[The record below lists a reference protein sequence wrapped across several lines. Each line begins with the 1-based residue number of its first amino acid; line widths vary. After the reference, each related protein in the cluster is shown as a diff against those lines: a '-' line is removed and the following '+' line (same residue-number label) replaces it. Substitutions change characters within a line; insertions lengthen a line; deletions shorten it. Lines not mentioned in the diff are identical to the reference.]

1 LTGRRPI
8 GRCIIEMAAVVDRGE
23 QEDPMGVRDW
33 THRGGSRVLAVAVA
47 AGLAVGATGA
57 AHAQDAGNTFT
68 YASHVAVVTDLDP
81 ATSYSNEVIA
91 MHDIYESLTRYDSRS
106 GTVKPALA
114 TAWSVS
120 EDGLTWTFKLREGV
134 TFHTGRAMDA
144 TAAKEAIERTKALG
158 QGAGYI
164 WGPVKAIDA
173 PDAATLVFTLEYPA
187 PLDLIASAQYASY
200 IYDTHA
206 AGEGASDQALVD
218 WFKSAKGDAGTGPYS
233 IASWDPGQEFELT
246 LDKYPGYW
254 GGWDGSH
261 YDQVVFRVVP
271 EATTAAQLVQSGD
284 VQLVDRLTPQLIDS
298 LRNDDR
304 VQITETPSF
313 QNLVLLLNTAS
324 GPLKDPKVRAA
335 VAKAVDT
342 QGIAT
347 ALAGG
352 VVPTKGVIP
361 PGLLG
366 YSDTLTG
373 TGLDLEGAK
382 KLLEG
387 TGYGPGGERLKLAA
401 TIATGDTD
409 LQLVTTSL
417 KSNLDQLNI
426 DLQVDATEWQAQWD
440 RAKSADPAARQDIFL
455 MYWWPDYPDP
465 FSWFIS
471 LFHSETEPSFNLA
484 YYSNP
489 EMDKAIDGIQ
499 SLTATD
505 RTAADAEY
513 VKMQQQLIDDA
524 VVVAPYVQNYQRVLD
539 STVGG
544 YVDDPA
550 YAQVV
555 FAYDLTPGA

>member
-1 LTGRRPI
+1 MGLRST
-8 GRCIIEMAAVVDRGE
+8 AV
-23 QEDPMGVRDW
+23 
-33 THRGGSRVLAVAVA
+33 RGGSRLLTAVVA
-47 AGLAVGATGA
+47 AGLIVGASGA
-57 AHAQDAGNTFT
+57 ALAQDPETTFT
-68 YASHVAVVTDLDP
+68 YASHLAVVTDLDP

-91 MHDIYESLTRYDSRS
+91 MHDIYESLTRYDSAT

-114 TAWSVS
+114 ESWTTSP
-120 EDGLTWTFKLREGV
+120 DGLTWTFKLRDGV
-134 TFHTGRAMDA
+134 TFHTGRTMDA

-164 WGPVKAIDA
+164 WGPVTAIEA
-173 PDAATLVFTLEYPA
+173 PDASTLVFTLEYPA

-206 AGEGASDQALVD
+206 AGEGKTEEDLVAF
-218 WFKSAKGDAGTGPYS
+218 FKAAGDAGTGPYR
-233 IASWDPGQEFELT
+233 IDSWEPGQEFELT
-246 LDKYPGYW
+246 LNKNPSYW
-254 GGWDGSH
+254 AGWEGDH
-261 YDQVVFRVVP
+261 YTQVVYRVVP
-271 EATTAAQLVQSGD
+271 EATTAAQLVQSGE
-284 VQLVDRLTPQLIDS
+284 VQIADRLTPQLVDS

-313 QNLVLLLNTAS
+313 QNLVMLLNTAS
-324 GPLKDPKVRAA
+324 GPLADPKVRAA

-366 YSDTLTG
+366 HSDTLTG

-382 KLLEG
+382 ALLEG
-387 TGYGPGGERLKLAA
+387 TGYGPTGERLKLSA

-409 LQLVTTSL
+409 LQLVATSL

-465 FSWFIS
+465 ISWFQS
-471 LFHSETEPSFNLA
+471 LFHSEAEPNFNLA
-484 YYSNP
+484 YYANP
-489 EMDKAIDGIQ
+489 EMDAAIDGIQ

-505 RTAADAEY
+505 RAAADAAY

-524 VVVAPYVQNYQRVLD
+524 VVVAPYVQSYQRVLD